1 MFTNSLTL
9 SKYHVFKV
17 NNYLVVAILYIHK
30 NLYYLVFFIITLF
43 IFTLMNL
50 KQLKSLCTILDEGS
64 FAAAGH
70 KIGLTQSAISIQM
83 QQLESELEISLFDRK
98 TRPPTITADG
108 VLIAKIAGE
117 ALKQT
122 KKIKQVAT
130 GNQPGDHIS
139 IGFVQSCTQHLLPR
153 VLNEIRKDHPELRI
167 YVKTGLSNEL
177 ASAVIHRDL
186 DYALVTSPM
195 SEILD
200 LKFTEIKNEPLM
212 VIAPP
217 SLAHVKS
224 DVELIRSM
232 PFISFSKRTWLGQK
246 ITTTLQMRG
255 ILAEEIMEI
264 DSLDAIE
271 DLVTQGFGV
280 SIVPKRLLAES
291 VQSTLTQIPFGNPV
305 EGRNLVL
312 IERRDSSQPSIDKLI
327 HRIFRRVASISLVN

>member
-1 MFTNSLTL
+1 MLISYFYDN
-9 SKYHVFKV
+9 
-17 NNYLVVAILYIHK
+17 
-30 NLYYLVFFIITLF
+30 FIYF
-43 IFTLMNL
+43 YVMNL
-50 KQLKSLCTILDEGS
+50 KQLKSLCTILEEGS

-83 QQLESELEISLFDRK
+83 QQLEIELEILLFDRK
-98 TRPPTITADG
+98 TRPPTLTADG

-122 KKIKQVAT
+122 DRIKQVAA
-130 GNQPGDHIS
+130 GNQPGDQIS
-139 IGFVQSCTQHLLPR
+139 IGFVQSCTQHILPKI
-153 VLNEIRKDHPELRI
+153 LNEIRKDHPKFRI

-195 SEILD
+195 SEIPD
-200 LKFTEIKNEPLM
+200 LQFTEIKNEPLM
-212 VIAPP
+212 VIGPS
-217 SLAHVKS
+217 SLAHMKS

-255 ILAEEIMEI
+255 ILVEEIMEI

-271 DLVTQGFGV
+271 NLVNQGFGV

-291 VQSTLTQIPFGNPV
+291 VQSILTKIPFGDPV

-312 IERRDSSQPSIDKLI
+312 IERRESSQPNIDKFI
-327 HRIFRRVASISLVN
+327 HGIFRRVASMRLVN